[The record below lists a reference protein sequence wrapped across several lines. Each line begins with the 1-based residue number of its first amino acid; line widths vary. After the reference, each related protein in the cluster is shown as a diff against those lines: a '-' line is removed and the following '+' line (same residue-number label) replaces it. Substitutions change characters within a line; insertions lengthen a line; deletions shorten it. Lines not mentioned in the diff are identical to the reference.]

1 MQSDH
6 SSILTVSDSGSD
18 TCSVSSSCI
27 FFFFVFFAKFLQ
39 IFPKSYAN
47 KLAIH
52 DFIGIGR
59 GDETSESKDLGTNSI
74 AGSMSFVFCWWFLF
88 WVPRQSQS
96 KIQVDA
102 VYSRAL
108 CHSWGTPNLGNWSI
122 LSWAA
127 RKSLD
132 SRFFS
137 ERRYYLF
144 ILYNQQTCLLFVSS
158 KPVHSTDIFEKRVWS
173 RNVSW
178 FLCSQ
183 DMEAMIMVSQ
193 DQDHKRPMWNF
204 LSECH

>member
-88 WVPRQSQS
+88 SESQGS
-96 KIQVDA
+96 YRAKSRWMLCTQGLCVTVEEPQTWEIGVFYHGLQV
-102 VYSRAL
+102 
-108 CHSWGTPNLGNWSI
+108 
-122 LSWAA
+122 
-127 RKSLD
+127 SL
-132 SRFFS
+132 
-137 ERRYYLF
+137 
-144 ILYNQQTCLLFVSS
+144 
-158 KPVHSTDIFEKRVWS
+158 
-173 RNVSW
+173 
-178 FLCSQ
+178 
-183 DMEAMIMVSQ
+183 
-193 DQDHKRPMWNF
+193 
-204 LSECH
+204 